1 MAFIKIHKFHAQ
13 NIAVKPVNLG
23 EYTQASQKYAISQ
36 LLKNPWD
43 LWSLFSMLF
52 NMAHGFDKIRQ
63 GLFLIGQHVFKKRL
77 DIFLQMSNKSFIV
90 G

>member
-1 MAFIKIHKFHAQ
+1 M
-13 NIAVKPVNLG
+13 NPG
-23 EYTQASQKYAISQ
+23 EYTQASQKYAITNYLRIRETCEACFQ
-36 LLKNPWD
+36 C
-43 LWSLFSMLF
+43 FF
-52 NMAHGFDKIRQ
+52 NMAHGFEKIRQ